1 MELFILTESK
11 SWISDNSMYVTKFI
25 KDIDIKFIYISLV
38 KLNLN
43 QFANKTSQPNI
54 SQPIILSK
62 SIPIPSLETQ
72 KEICFQEVEKLE
84 KNISDAQKLSLILQ
98 KIKKEEIL
106 KKYL

>member
-1 MELFILTESK
+1 MGLCAKVE
-11 SWISDNSMYVTKFI
+11 
-25 KDIDIKFIYISLV
+25 LV

-72 KEICFQEVEKLE
+72 KEIVSRIEKLE
-84 KNISDAQKLSLILQ
+84 KNISEAQKVIIDA
-98 KIKKEEIL
+98 KEKKEEIL